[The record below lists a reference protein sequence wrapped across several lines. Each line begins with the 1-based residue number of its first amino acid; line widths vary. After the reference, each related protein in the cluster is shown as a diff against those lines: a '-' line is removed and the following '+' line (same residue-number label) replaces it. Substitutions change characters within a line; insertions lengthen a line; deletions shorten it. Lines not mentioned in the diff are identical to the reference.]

1 MVWMPR
7 AVYAPRWMTL
17 EQRFASAEQIRRL
30 ASPVA
35 EEVIDALLRAHP
47 NWLVRYGEWARAI
60 GLEETRSHVN
70 FLAAALERGS
80 RAAFADYARWTARVL
95 EARSIGRDR
104 FGESLAQ
111 MQIALAARLSQ
122 DVVDAL
128 DQYVATAFDAL
139 SEPAAVPARESVQ
152 TAARDDLELTRSL
165 YVQAALAGERTVAL
179 RVLTEALSAGTPLLD
194 LYVEVLQQ
202 GQYEIGHL
210 WETNRIT
217 VAHEHAATA
226 VTQFVATHLYA
237 RLERVGPSRGTLV
250 MAGVEGELHSIGALM
265 VGDVLESRGWTVHHL
280 GTNLPQASI
289 LQTMRER
296 AADCLGLSVTMLV
309 NLDAVRRVLEAVR
322 REWGKGKRVVLG
334 GGALRHR
341 PAVASELGADGYA
354 VDLRHALAL
363 LCPETR

>member
-1 MVWMPR
+1 
-7 AVYAPRWMTL
+7 MTL
-17 EQRFASAEQIRRL
+17 EQRFAWASQIKRV

-47 NWLVRYGEWARAI
+47 DWLVRYDERARAMD
-60 GLEETRSHVN
+60 LEDARAHVN
-70 FLAAALERGS
+70 FLAAALESGS
-80 RAAFADYARWTARVL
+80 PPAFADYARWTARVF

-111 MQIALAARLSQ
+111 AQIALAARLPHE
-122 DVVDAL
+122 VVDAL
-128 DQYVATAFDAL
+128 GQYVATAFDAL
-139 SEPAAVPARESVQ
+139 SEPAVVPARENVH
-152 TAARDDLELTRSL
+152 TARRGDLELTRSL

-179 RVLTEALSAGTPLLD
+179 RVLTEALSAGTPLID

-210 WETNRIT
+210 WETNRIS

-226 VTQFVATHLYA
+226 VTQFVAAHLYA

-280 GTNLPQASI
+280 GTNLPPAAI
-289 LQTMRER
+289 LQAVRER

-309 NLDAVRRVLEAVR
+309 NVDAVRRVLEAVR
-322 REWGKGKRVVLG
+322 QEWGMGKRVVLG

-354 VDLRHALAL
+354 GDLRHALTL
-363 LCPETR
+363 LCPEAR